1 MQATITDKLLDPS
14 VWEKRYFDG
23 SWRLAPVTIQVREPA
38 TGIELGIAGAG
49 TAELA
54 VELTERAAQ
63 AQPKWAETPP
73 DERARIMRQAA
84 RVIEDNTPEI
94 VSWIIR
100 ETGGVTAKAGYEVA
114 MAVGE
119 LFYAAALLTQPIGQ
133 ILPSADTERMSL
145 ARRVPV
151 GVVSVITPWN
161 VPLVLSMRSVA
172 PALALGNAVV
182 LKPDPQTPVCGG
194 FLLARIFEEAGLPAG
209 LLSVLPGGAEVGEA
223 LVTAP
228 VVRLVTF
235 TGSSAVGRRVGQL
248 AGSNLKKVSLELGG
262 NSPMLV
268 LDDCDLDAASSA
280 GAWGSFLHQGQ
291 VCMATSRHIVLRK
304 VADAYL
310 EKLAAR
316 AAALPVGDP
325 FRSEA
330 AIGPLINE
338 KQLKRVHGIVTDS
351 VAAGA
356 NLVTGGTHDGL
367 FYKPTV
373 LGGVGTETRAFQE
386 EIFGPVAPVTI
397 AEDDDHAI
405 ALANSTGYGL
415 AAAVQ
420 TGSVERGMR
429 VARKLKAGMVHVNDQ
444 TINDHPGIPMGGMGQ
459 SGNGARFG
467 STTNLDEFTEWQ
479 WVTVSGKP
487 ARYPF

>member
-1 MQATITDKLLDPS
+1 VSHELLNPA

-23 SWRLAPVTIQVREPA
+23 AWKLAPLTIPVREPA
-38 TGIELGIAGAG
+38 TGIDLGVAGAG

-54 VELTERAAQ
+54 VQVTEQAAQ

-73 DERARIMRQAA
+73 DDRARILRQAA
-84 RVIEDNTPEI
+84 RVIEDNWQEI
-94 VSWIIR
+94 MSWIIR

-114 MAVGE
+114 MAAGE
-119 LFYAAALLTQPIGQ
+119 LYHSAALLTQPIGQ
-133 ILPSADTERMSL
+133 ILPSADIERMSL

-194 FLLARIFEEAGLPAG
+194 FLLARVFEEAGLPSG

-235 TGSSAVGRRVGQL
+235 TGSSAVGRRVGEL
-248 AGSNLKKVSLELGG
+248 AGRNLKKVSLELGG

-268 LDDCDLDAASSA
+268 LDDADLDAASSC

-291 VCMATSRHIVLRK
+291 VCMATSRHIVLRS

-310 EKLAAR
+310 KKLAAR

-338 KQLKRVHGIVTDS
+338 KQLNRVHGVVTDS

-356 NLVTGGTHDGL
+356 RLVTGGTHDGL

-373 LGGVGTETRAFQE
+373 LGNVAAKSRAFQD
-386 EIFGPVAPVTI
+386 EIFGPVAPGTI
-397 AEDDDHAI
+397 AEGDDQAI
-405 ALANSTGYGL
+405 ELANQTDYGL

-420 TGSVERGMR
+420 TGSVERGLR

-444 TINDHPGIPMGGMGQ
+444 TIADHPGIPMGGMGQ

-479 WVTVSGKP
+479 WVTVSGQP